1 MRSEVSAESRRG
13 LRAEMGTSIRM
24 DEPLLPDHPENPD
37 LRGLWSEAIW
47 GAGLFGAVIA
57 LVSVIAAFG
66 S

>member
-1 MRSEVSAESRRG
+1 
-13 LRAEMGTSIRM
+13 MGTSIRM